1 MKGQNAARHLTTDY
15 IHAYDNNRNID
26 LPKYP
31 LAVCQCVPPEW
42 GWEGLDKSD
51 ITLATILKKQGYKT
65 IHIGKAHFAPD
76 KHEGTDPLNLGFD
89 VNIGGCAIGRPNS
102 YYGEECYG
110 KGTEVAVPHL
120 EEYHNTK
127 TFLTEALTL
136 EAKKEIV
143 KASEEKKPFYLYM
156 SHYAVHSPFNS
167 DPRFADNYV
176 DSDKNKPSQ
185 AYATLIEG
193 MDKSLGDILNQIQEM
208 GIAENTLIFFLGDNG
223 GDCPGGLENIS
234 TNAPLR
240 GRKGSKFEGGV
251 RVPFIAA
258 WGESNIENTWQKKL
272 PIVAGSIRQEI
283 GSCYD
288 LLPTIANIIEAPLPE
303 ELIVDGQVLSPLLM
317 GQTIEGHKDEFL
329 NHYPHPR
336 GGKSNFFTT
345 YRKGNWKVRY
355 EYFAK
360 EDERYALYNL
370 ATDISESKNL
380 VDQHPQKLKTM
391 MQALVDKLESMN
403 AVYPIKDG
411 QRFDPIIP

>member
-1 MKGQNAARHLTTDY
+1 M
-15 IHAYDNNRNID
+15 DN
-26 LPKYP
+26 
-31 LAVCQCVPPEW
+31 
-42 GWEGLDKSD
+42 
-51 ITLATILKKQGYKT
+51 TLG
-65 IHIGKAHFAPD
+65 
-76 KHEGTDPLNLGFD
+76 N
-89 VNIGGCAIGRPNS
+89 
-102 YYGEECYG
+102 
-110 KGTEVAVPHL
+110 
-120 EEYHNTK
+120 
-127 TFLTEALTL
+127 
-136 EAKKEIV
+136 
-143 KASEEKKPFYLYM
+143 
-156 SHYAVHSPFNS
+156 
-167 DPRFADNYV
+167 
-176 DSDKNKPSQ
+176 
-185 AYATLIEG
+185 
-193 MDKSLGDILNQIQEM
+193 ILNQIQDI
-208 GIAENTLIFFLGDNG
+208 GISENTLICFLGDNG